1 MKCLDIKNLISNNN
15 GITLISLTITIIV
28 LIIIASVSINIGTE
42 AMDDARLDGFYMK
55 LEIIQKRV
63 DDIAST
69 NEKYIIKNNDGTE
82 TIVEL
87 KNTGSNL
94 TGEQIT
100 FVDNVLQE
108 KELTNITSANNFRYF
123 TSIELEE
130 KLDLLEMEDNVFID
144 FNNRIVISESGV
156 TIGEKTYY
164 MLEDEKYFV
173 EHNEDKNVGTIEELN
188 YTATLYGDNKYKVTV
203 TPSNTIGDIGGT
215 GYIKYKKLS
224 SKYWNTSNNLEFV
237 IEDLG
242 TYNIIY
248 VDKNNNSIEDN
259 IYLVK
264 DEENNTIIITK
275 LNDVEQ

>member
-173 EHNEDKNVGTIEELN
+173 EHNEDKNVGTIESLN
-188 YTATLYGDNKYKVTV
+188 YTAILYGDNKYKVTV

-237 IEDLG
+237 IEELG